1 MTTMIDKFNCIT
13 DNKRYTKTLLDILDN
28 YFENY
33 FQNNNKVLLYEYFSQ
48 INHYNSEIINSDE
61 LYKIIYNQLE
71 NYIIVIRNNMRIS
84 IKKDLFNLD
93 SGLNKFFIDFHTKL
107 KFINNFINNNN
118 LCSLLDIIIND
129 IYIKNY
135 IEQNITNSGSII
147 KIYNSLHKL
156 DSRIKLI
163 FIKIIG
169 DIYIKML
176 TQKIDYPL
184 PENLKRL
191 YNFKNI
197 LIKSQKIINK
207 YNNSPQ
213 LKYNLTTNYLYDLI
227 TNELTEI
234 IKNNS
239 LCEISGLIKENLIIN
254 HYIVSDI
261 PILLLLN
268 KIDTEIIITDTY
280 INDIS
285 NILNFIKYSRNYQV
299 TLKIKAQYNNFI
311 NRLAN
316 IPNFINKLFDVLNS
330 DMTIKLFD
338 ILGYN
343 TSNNSRASQYIR
355 LAEILENYENKDEM
369 IKLYYKNLLKR
380 LLYNFNKIT
389 NLRIF
394 THYLKLE
401 KDMIYP
407 FYAKLSTLLY
417 PIKKLLDDIVKSYN
431 LKYELI
437 ESKMLS
443 SLINTPIISNNDEI
457 NTREGIIHSDIIN
470 YFDTELTNQL
480 KIIQNQYSKLH
491 NNTKSISWVAHFGE
505 VNITYLDKKV
515 KLLPIHM
522 LILEMFND
530 TDFKMHTDLFSAP
543 ILQNYS
549 ADFKSQI
556 IQSFVNGKL
565 LLRINNTY
573 ILNNAPTF
581 SNDFISIF
589 HSLSDMK
596 QRWEEQK
603 EIEII
608 HSRQDIT
615 MANINNILKSNK
627 YNYQDL
633 YTKLKDNIKLFILD
647 EKIVNES
654 LDIMIKKDYIQK
666 TNDVYEKIYY

>member
-1 MTTMIDKFNCIT
+1 MATLIDKFNCISN
-13 DNKRYTKTLLDILDN
+13 NKRDTKILLDILDN

-48 INHYNSEIINSDE
+48 INHSNPEIINSDK

-71 NYIIVIRNNMRIS
+71 NYIIVVRNNMRIS

-93 SGLNKFFIDFHTKL
+93 SGLNKFLVDFYTKL
-107 KFINNFINNNN
+107 QFINNFINSNQ
-118 LCSLLDIIIND
+118 LCCLLDIIIND

-135 IEQNITNSGSII
+135 IEQNITNSDSII
-147 KIYNSLHKL
+147 KIYNSLDKL
-156 DSRIKLI
+156 DKRIQLI

-169 DIYIKML
+169 EIYIKIL
-176 TQKIDYPL
+176 TPNTDYPL

-191 YNFKNI
+191 YNLKNI
-197 LIKSQKIINK
+197 LIKSKEISNK
-207 YNNSPQ
+207 YNNTPH
-213 LKYNLTTNYLYDLI
+213 LKYQLTAHYLYHLI

-239 LCEISGLIKENLIIN
+239 LCEISGLIKENLIIPN
-254 HYIVSDI
+254 LIKSDI
-261 PILLLLN
+261 PTLLLLD
-268 KIDTEIIITDTY
+268 KIDTDIIITDTN
-280 INDIS
+280 INNII
-285 NILNFIKYSRNYQV
+285 NILDFIKSSYNYQI
-299 TLKIKAQYNNFI
+299 TCKIKVQYNNFI
-311 NRLAN
+311 TRLAN

-343 TSNNSRASQYIR
+343 TSNYSHATHYIR
-355 LAEILENYENKDEM
+355 ITEILENYENKDEM
-369 IKLYYKNLLKR
+369 IKIYYKNLLKR

-389 NLRIF
+389 NLKVF

-417 PIKKLLDDIVKSYN
+417 PIKKLLDDIIKSYN
-431 LKYELI
+431 LKYDLI
-437 ESKMLS
+437 ESKKL
-443 SLINTPIISNNDEI
+443 LWPINTPLISNNDEI
-457 NTREGIIHSDIIN
+457 NTTEGVIHSDIIN
-470 YFDTELTNQL
+470 YYDTELTNQL

-505 VNITYLDKKV
+505 VNITYLNKEV

-522 LILEMFND
+522 LLLEMFND
-530 TDFKMHTDLFSAP
+530 TDFKMHNDLFLAP

-549 ADFKSQI
+549 ADFRTQI

-565 LLRINNTY
+565 LLKINNTY
-573 ILNNAPTF
+573 ILNNMPTF
-581 SNDFISIF
+581 SDDLISIF
-589 HSLSDMK
+589 HNLSDMK

-603 EIEII
+603 KIELI

-615 MANINNILKSNK
+615 IVNINNILKSNK

-654 LDIMIKKDYIQK
+654 LDIMIKKDYIK
-666 TNDVYEKIYY
+666 NIDDVYEKIYY